1 MDAAVRRH
9 RAMLAAVGALALA
22 VVAGAVTLW
31 PRGEVNRPAVA
42 GQRDPTPAGQRDP
55 DPG

>member
-1 MDAAVRRH
+1 
-9 RAMLAAVGALALA
+9 MLVAVGALALA

-42 GQRDPTPAGQRDP
+42 GQQDPTPAAPCDP